1 VRRREPGATTAS
13 RLSGKELDVCA
24 ALDPQVRDFERG
36 LDDALAAR
44 PMMRSGGTAA
54 LRLAANVVDTADAER
69 TMWGHGLAHGLQ
81 ILVPTLICRTP
92 GSEIAV
98 EDVVADLDFAAHYYS
113 LRDLLYYTYNAPG
126 STTWTF
132 DKGKVEIRY
141 ADVSIPRQFYMSANT
156 WFVDSMAAFVD
167 KEQHQRIEELLR
179 GTPEFELTPAA
190 IEAQELI
197 RAEVDV
203 KLGLYFN
210 LVPDASVDAGG
221 YTFGDFIT
229 VYRALLIKAL
239 YHRYHAL
246 LNGSRGIISMP
257 LEQLAEDIKSS
268 VENVSADTAR
278 RVVTDIAYGAE
289 ARRAGLDPVYFSLYR
304 LPDGDQIV
312 MMPHH
317 FALWEGIVSFL
328 RLVALRDPQLFLRN
342 FSQQIG
348 DALVRRLA
356 KAFENAGFRARTNV
370 SLSKYHSS
378 LPDIDLLIVSEERT
392 LGYAMLA
399 CEVKSPLP
407 PVWAKDQ
414 LRALEADS
422 IAKAFAQLTRIK
434 AFLDSDEGV
443 QFLAEQLPREGLPDF
458 DEFALLVWPVVAT
471 SDNAGAFFADRG
483 TIIDFRSLERLLSRC
498 DGDMLYVLNV
508 LKGFPEW
515 VDNSFE
521 RVMVEV
527 QIGDIAVSYE
537 VMSIKKLMD
546 FRPNAFRSG
555 GAPEEMVRDMLEAG
569 DRPLD
574 VFRNRS
580 VESSDDR
587 GSDGGSASG

>member
-1 VRRREPGATTAS
+1 
-13 RLSGKELDVCA
+13 
-24 ALDPQVRDFERG
+24 
-36 LDDALAAR
+36 
-44 PMMRSGGTAA
+44 MMRSGGADA
-54 LRLAANVVDTADAER
+54 LRLAANVIDTADAER
-69 TMWGHGLAHGLQ
+69 TMWGHGLAHGLH
-81 ILVPTLICRTP
+81 ILAPTLIGRTP
-92 GSEIAV
+92 GNEIAV
-98 EDVVADLDFAAHYYS
+98 ENVVADLDFAAHYYS

-126 STTWTF
+126 GATWTF
-132 DKGKVEIRY
+132 DKGKVEIHY
-141 ADVSIPRQFYMSANT
+141 ADASIPRQFYMSANT
-156 WFVDSMAAFVD
+156 WFVDSMAAFAD

-179 GTPEFELTPAA
+179 GMPEFEMTPAG

-197 RAEVDV
+197 GAEVDV

-210 LVPDASVDAGG
+210 LVPDTSVDAGG
-221 YTFGDFIT
+221 YTFGDFIA
-229 VYRALLIKAL
+229 VYRVLLIKAL
-239 YHRYHAL
+239 YHRYHAF

-257 LEQLAEDIKSS
+257 LEQLARDIESS

-278 RVVTDIAYGAE
+278 KVVTDIAYGAE
-289 ARRAGLDPVYFSLYR
+289 ARSAGMDPVYFSLYH

-312 MMPHH
+312 MMPHD

-356 KAFENAGFRARTNV
+356 KAFEDVGFHARTNV
-370 SLSKYHSS
+370 SLRKYHTS

-422 IAKAFAQLTRIK
+422 IAKAFEQLTRIR

-443 QFLAEQLPREGLPDF
+443 QFLTDQLPREGLPDF
-458 DEFALLVWPVVAT
+458 DEFALLVWTVVAT

-483 TIIDFRSLERLLSRC
+483 TIIDFRTLERLLSRC
-498 DGDMLYVLNV
+498 DGDMLYILNV
-508 LKGFPEW
+508 LRGFPEW
-515 VDNSFE
+515 ADDSFE

-527 QIGDIAVSYE
+527 QVGDIPVSYE
-537 VMSIKKLMD
+537 VISIKKLMD
-546 FRPNAFRSG
+546 FRPNVFRSAD
-555 GAPEEMVRDMLEAG
+555 APEEMVRDMLEAG

-580 VESSDDR
+580 AESSDDR
-587 GSDGGSASG
+587 GNDDGSE

>member
-1 VRRREPGATTAS
+1 
-13 RLSGKELDVCA
+13 
-24 ALDPQVRDFERG
+24 
-36 LDDALAAR
+36 
-44 PMMRSGGTAA
+44 
-54 LRLAANVVDTADAER
+54 
-69 TMWGHGLAHGLQ
+69 
-81 ILVPTLICRTP
+81 
-92 GSEIAV
+92 
-98 EDVVADLDFAAHYYS
+98 
-113 LRDLLYYTYNAPG
+113 
-126 STTWTF
+126 
-132 DKGKVEIRY
+132 
-141 ADVSIPRQFYMSANT
+141 
-156 WFVDSMAAFVD
+156 MAAFAD
-167 KEQHQRIEELLR
+167 KERHQRIEELLR
-179 GTPEFELTPAA
+179 GTPEFELTPAG

-197 RAEVDV
+197 QAEVDV

-210 LVPDASVDAGG
+210 LVQDVSIDAGA

-229 VYRALLIKAL
+229 VYRALLMKAL

-257 LEQLAEDIKSS
+257 LDQLARDIESS

-278 RVVTDIAYGAE
+278 RVVADIAYGTE
-289 ARRAGLDPVYFSLYR
+289 ARALDWIRYTSPCITF
-304 LPDGDQIV
+304 PTATKIV

-328 RLVALRDPQLFLRN
+328 RLVALRNPQLFLRN

-356 KAFENAGFRARTNV
+356 KAFEDAGFRARTNV
-370 SLSKYHSS
+370 SLSKYHTS

-422 IAKAFAQLTRIK
+422 IAKAFDQLTRIK
-434 AFLDSDEGV
+434 AFLDSDDGV
-443 QFLAEQLPREGLPDF
+443 QFLTDQLPREGLPDF
-458 DEFALLVWPVVAT
+458 DEFALLVWTVVAT

-483 TIIDFRSLERLLSRC
+483 TIIDFRTLERLLSRC

-515 VDNSFE
+515 ADNSFD

-527 QIGDIAVSYE
+527 QVGDIPVSYE
-537 VMSIKKLMD
+537 AMSIKK
-546 FRPNAFRSG
+546 
-555 GAPEEMVRDMLEAG
+555 
-569 DRPLD
+569 
-574 VFRNRS
+574 
-580 VESSDDR
+580 
-587 GSDGGSASG
+587 SDGLQAERLPQRGCA